1 MGSEMCIRDRAFM
14 YAADTGSFTKAA
26 ERLNY
31 TPSGVSQLVG
41 ALENETG
48 LTLLRRTRKGV
59 TLTSDGE
66 ILLPA
71 VREFLEKENRIY
83 ELAAEVKGLLVGSV
97 TIAAYS
103 SISTHWLP
111 EVIRDFEQDYPQ
123 IEIRLMEGI
132 RQEVTRWLD
141 EKKADI
147 GFLSYQEP
155 MPYEWTP
162 LDYDEMLAVL
172 PKDHLYASK
181 ESYPLINCE
190 TDSFI
195 MPALGR
201 DDDVVSL
208 FERNGIKLNIHFTT
222 LENFATM
229 AMIEKG
235 LGMSVMNNLITE
247 KWNCDIVKIPVDPP
261 SRITLGLA
269 VPSYKQA
276 SPAVK
281 RFIKYAVER
290 LKKIE

>member
-1 MGSEMCIRDRAFM
+1 MESARCKAFM

-59 TLTSDGE
+59 TLTPDGE

-111 EVIRDFEQDYPQ
+111 EVIRDFEQNYPQ

-201 DDDVVSL
+201 DDDVVSM

>member
-1 MGSEMCIRDRAFM
+1 MESARCKAFM

-48 LTLLRRTRKGV
+48 LTLLKRTRKGV

-222 LENFATM
+222 LENFATI

-247 KWNCDIVKIPVDPP
+247 KWNCDVVKIPVDPP
-261 SRITLGLA
+261 SRIILGLA

>member
-1 MGSEMCIRDRAFM
+1 MESARCKAFM

-59 TLTSDGE
+59 TLTPDGE

-229 AMIEKG
+229 AVIEKG

>member
-1 MGSEMCIRDRAFM
+1 MESARCKAFM

-59 TLTSDGE
+59 TLTPDGE

-111 EVIRDFEQDYPQ
+111 EVIRDYEQDYPQ
-123 IEIRLMEGI
+123 IEFRLFEGI
-132 RQEVTRWLD
+132 GQVVTRWVY
-141 EKKADI
+141 EKLADI
-147 GFLSYQEP
+147 GFLFFQEP

>member
-1 MGSEMCIRDRAFM
+1 MESARCKAFM

-59 TLTSDGE
+59 TLTPDGE

-83 ELAAEVKGLLVGSV
+83 ELAAEVNGLLVGSV

>member
-1 MGSEMCIRDRAFM
+1 MESARCKAFM

-59 TLTSDGE
+59 TLTPDGE

-132 RQEVTRWLD
+132 RQEVSRWLD

>member
-1 MGSEMCIRDRAFM
+1 MKSARCKAFM

-48 LTLLRRTRKGV
+48 LTLLKRTRKGV

>member
-1 MGSEMCIRDRAFM
+1 MESARCKAFM

-59 TLTSDGE
+59 TLTPDGE
-66 ILLPA
+66 IFLPA

>member
-1 MGSEMCIRDRAFM
+1 MESARCKAFM

>member
-1 MGSEMCIRDRAFM
+1 MESARCKAFM

-59 TLTSDGE
+59 TLTPDGE

-111 EVIRDFEQDYPQ
+111 EVIRDFEQNYPQ

-247 KWNCDIVKIPVDPP
+247 KWKCDIVKIPVDPP

>member
-1 MGSEMCIRDRAFM
+1 MESARCKAFM

-59 TLTSDGE
+59 TLTPDGE

-208 FERNGIKLNIHFTT
+208 FERNGIKLNIHLTT

>member
-1 MGSEMCIRDRAFM
+1 MESARCKAFM
-14 YAADTGSFTKAA
+14 YATDTGSFTKAA

-59 TLTSDGE
+59 TLTPDGE

>member
-1 MGSEMCIRDRAFM
+1 MESARCKAFM

-48 LTLLRRTRKGV
+48 LTLLKRTRKGV

-247 KWNCDIVKIPVDPP
+247 KWNCDIVKIPVDPL

>member
-1 MGSEMCIRDRAFM
+1 MESARCKAFM

-123 IEIRLMEGI
+123 IEIRLMEWI

>member
-1 MGSEMCIRDRAFM
+1 MESARCKAFM

-48 LTLLRRTRKGV
+48 LTLLKRTRKGV

-247 KWNCDIVKIPVDPP
+247 KWNCDVVKIPVDPP

>member
-1 MGSEMCIRDRAFM
+1 MESARCKAFM

-59 TLTSDGE
+59 TLTPDVE

>member
-1 MGSEMCIRDRAFM
+1 MESARCKAFM

-59 TLTSDGE
+59 TLTPDGE

-208 FERNGIKLNIHFTT
+208 FERNGIKLNIHFAT

-229 AMIEKG
+229 ALIEKG

>member
-1 MGSEMCIRDRAFM
+1 MIRIHNM
-14 YAADTGSFTKAA
+14 LLAAALASAIALPCAA
-26 ERLNY
+26 ESL
-31 TPSGVSQLVG
+31 SLADLADVQDAQMIDMDAQDG
-41 ALENETG
+41 AWTYPIPYD
-48 LTLLRRTRKGV
+48 LLM
-59 TLTSDGE
+59 TSDY
-66 ILLPA
+66 IVLA
-71 VREFLEKENRIY
+71 NKES
-83 ELAAEVKGLLVGSV
+83 L
-97 TIAAYS
+97 
-103 SISTHWLP
+103 
-111 EVIRDFEQDYPQ
+111 
-123 IEIRLMEGI
+123 
-132 RQEVTRWLD
+132 LD

-172 PKDHLYASK
+172 PKDHPYASK

-247 KWNCDIVKIPVDPP
+247 KWNCDVVKIPVDPP

>member
-1 MGSEMCIRDRAFM
+1 MESARCKAFM

-48 LTLLRRTRKGV
+48 LTLLKRTRKGV

-123 IEIRLMEGI
+123 IEIRLMEWI

>member
-1 MGSEMCIRDRAFM
+1 MESARCKAFM

-59 TLTSDGE
+59 TLTPDGE

-172 PKDHLYASK
+172 PKDHPYASK
-181 ESYPLINCE
+181 ESYLLINCE

-247 KWNCDIVKIPVDPP
+247 KWNCDVVKIPVDPP

>member
-1 MGSEMCIRDRAFM
+1 MESARCKAFM

-59 TLTSDGE
+59 TLTPDGE

-172 PKDHLYASK
+172 PKDHLYESK

>member
-1 MGSEMCIRDRAFM
+1 VESARCKAFM

-59 TLTSDGE
+59 TLTPDGE

>member
-1 MGSEMCIRDRAFM
+1 MESARCKAFM

-48 LTLLRRTRKGV
+48 LTLLKRTRKGV

-83 ELAAEVKGLLVGSV
+83 KLAAEVKGLLVGSV

>member
-1 MGSEMCIRDRAFM
+1 MESARCKAFM

-59 TLTSDGE
+59 TLTPDGE

-111 EVIRDFEQDYPQ
+111 KVIRDFEQDYPQ

>member
-1 MGSEMCIRDRAFM
+1 MESARCKAFM

-59 TLTSDGE
+59 TLTPDGE

-208 FERNGIKLNIHFTT
+208 FERNGIKLNIHFAT

-247 KWNCDIVKIPVDPP
+247 KWNCDVVKIPVDPP

>member
-1 MGSEMCIRDRAFM
+1 MESARCKAFM

-59 TLTSDGE
+59 TLTPDGE

-111 EVIRDFEQDYPQ
+111 EVIRDFEQNYPQ

-276 SPAVK
+276 SLAVK

>member
-1 MGSEMCIRDRAFM
+1 VESARCKAFM

-48 LTLLRRTRKGV
+48 LTLLKRTRKGV

>member
-1 MGSEMCIRDRAFM
+1 MESARCKAFM

-59 TLTSDGE
+59 TLTPDGE

-195 MPALGR
+195 MPAFGR

>member
-1 MGSEMCIRDRAFM
+1 MESARCKAFM

-59 TLTSDGE
+59 TLTPDGE

-111 EVIRDFEQDYPQ
+111 EVIRDFEQNYPQ

-208 FERNGIKLNIHFTT
+208 FERNRIKLNIHFTT

>member
-1 MGSEMCIRDRAFM
+1 MESARCKAFM

-59 TLTSDGE
+59 TLTPDGE

-71 VREFLEKENRIY
+71 VREFLGKENRIY

>member
-1 MGSEMCIRDRAFM
+1 MESARCKAFM

-59 TLTSDGE
+59 TLTPDGE

-111 EVIRDFEQDYPQ
+111 EVIRDFEQDYSQ

-247 KWNCDIVKIPVDPP
+247 KWNCDVVKIPVDPP

>member
-1 MGSEMCIRDRAFM
+1 MESARCKAFM

-59 TLTSDGE
+59 TLTPDGE

-111 EVIRDFEQDYPQ
+111 EVIRDFEQNYPQ

-208 FERNGIKLNIHFTT
+208 FERNGIKLNIHLTT

>member
-1 MGSEMCIRDRAFM
+1 MESARCKAFM

-59 TLTSDGE
+59 TLTPDGE

-132 RQEVTRWLD
+132 RQEVTRGLD

-147 GFLSYQEP
+147 GFLSFQEP

>member
-1 MGSEMCIRDRAFM
+1 MESARCKAFM

-59 TLTSDGE
+59 TLTPDGE

>member
-1 MGSEMCIRDRAFM
+1 MESARCKAFM

-59 TLTSDGE
+59 TLTPDGE

-172 PKDHLYASK
+172 PKDHPYASK

-190 TDSFI
+190 IDAFI

-247 KWNCDIVKIPVDPP
+247 KWNCDVVKIPVDPP